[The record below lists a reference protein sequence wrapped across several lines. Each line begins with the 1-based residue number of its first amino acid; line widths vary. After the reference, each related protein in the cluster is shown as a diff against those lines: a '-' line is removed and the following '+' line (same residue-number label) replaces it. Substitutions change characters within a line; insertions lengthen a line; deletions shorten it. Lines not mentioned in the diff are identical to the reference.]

1 MKYKIGYSIA
11 AIMLLFASCTAIEDR
26 APLGTVLTAAQVKI
40 KVVQNTTG
48 ANAVTVLNAT
58 PGAIIYFDWGTGT
71 GKSASV
77 DDSVHFYVPFAGKF
91 VLKYTAFCAGG
102 TVTDSTTFT
111 IAANDNAYF
120 DGDPVWKTLTGGGT
134 GETWVFAT
142 DVPGGV
148 IGGNGPINCPAP
160 AWWTLDASS
169 GGMGGQLKAPWSVQD
184 QVSCNLTGA
193 ANFIVKHSDNSVTK
207 GFFNVYNTLVD
218 TGDSDPT
225 VYHAI
230 TTSNGAQFPWPSGN
244 GIGQYHFTVLTAKH
258 LCVHDYNGYN
268 CALYKQMGTSW

>member
-1 MKYKIGYSIA
+1 MKYKIGYGIA
-11 AIMLLFASCTAIEDR
+11 AIMLLFASCTAIDNS
-26 APLGTVLTAAQVKI
+26 ASLGSVLTASQVKI

-58 PGAIIYFDWGTGT
+58 PGTIIYFDWGTGT

-120 DGDPVWKTLTGGGT
+120 DSDPVWKTLTGGGT

-160 AWWTLDASS
+160 AWWTLDASA

-184 QVSCNLTGA
+184 QVSCDLSGA
-193 ANFIVKHSDNSVTK
+193 AHFNVKHSDSSVTK
-207 GFFNVYNTLVD
+207 GFFNVYNTLID
-218 TGDSDPT
+218 SGDGDPT

-230 TTSNGAQFPWPSGN
+230 TVSNGAQFPWPSGN
-244 GIGQYHFTVLTAKH
+244 GIGQYHFTVLTSKH

-268 CALYKQMGTSW
+268 CSLYKQLGTAW

>member
-26 APLGTVLTAAQVKI
+26 APLGSVLTASQVKI
-40 KVVQNTTG
+40 KIVQNTTG

-58 PGAIIYFDWGTGT
+58 PGTIVYFDWGTGT
-71 GKSASV
+71 GKSSSS

-91 VLKYTAFCAGG
+91 NLKYTAFCAGG

-111 IAANDNAYF
+111 IASNDNAYF
-120 DGDPVWKTLTGGGT
+120 DSDPVWKTLTGGGT
-134 GETWVFAT
+134 GQTWVFAT
-142 DVPGGV
+142 DVPGGIV
-148 IGGNGPINCPAP
+148 GGNGPINSPAP
-160 AWWTLDASS
+160 AWWTLDATA
-169 GGMGGQLKAPWSVQD
+169 GGIGSQLKAPWSVQD
-184 QVSCNLTGA
+184 QISCDLTGA
-193 ANFIVKHSDNSVTK
+193 AHFNVKHSDGSFTK
-207 GFFNVYNTLVD
+207 GFFNVYNTLID
-218 TGDSDPT
+218 TGDGDPT

-230 TTSNGAQFPWPSGN
+230 TVSNGAQFPWPNGN

-268 CALYKQMGTSW
+268 CSLYKQLGTAW